1 MTVSY
6 PLRTKRGSVGRSS
19 PARNSSFWQN
29 EVGAHIR
36 SHEYNLTLIGCS
48 LEPAP
53 TVVADIRSI
62 TVKSDKY
69 LFSDV
74 SCMERPLVVTDPSEN
89 VVEIIREA
97 GELAADTGSPLTV
110 LTVVTE
116 SEYQNDAEVL
126 GAIEAFEGATYGIE
140 PATYAEEVAQTAIT
154 DVLSDLDIET
164 EAVGRFV
171 EDESDRADAILEVA
185 TGNDCDYIFLM
196 GRRRSPTGKALFGDT
211 AQAVILNF
219 DEYVVT
225 MSE

>member
-1 MTVSY
+1 
-6 PLRTKRGSVGRSS
+6 
-19 PARNSSFWQN
+19 
-29 EVGAHIR
+29 
-36 SHEYNLTLIGCS
+36 
-48 LEPAP
+48 
-53 TVVADIRSI
+53 
-62 TVKSDKY
+62 
-69 LFSDV
+69 
-74 SCMERPLVVTDPSEN
+74 MERPLVVTDPSEN

-116 SEYQNDAEVL
+116 SEYQNDAEIL

-140 PATYAEEVAQTAIT
+140 PAAYAEQVARTAIT